1 MTAAAWYIAAAV
13 GAAAGGAIGAMS
25 LPGAR
30 GEGAAIGA
38 LLGAGFGLAMRA
50 TVRHELPARAS

>member
-1 MTAAAWYIAAAV
+1 MTGAWYFAALIGAV
-13 GAAAGGAIGAMS
+13 AGGAIGALS
-25 LPGAR
+25 LPSGR
-30 GEGAAIGA
+30 GEGAAIGG

>member
-1 MTAAAWYIAAAV
+1 MTSAWYFVAII
-13 GAAAGGAIGAMS
+13 GAAAGSAIGALS

-38 LLGAGFGLAMRA
+38 VLGAGFGIAMRA
-50 TVRHELPARAS
+50 TIRHELPARPS